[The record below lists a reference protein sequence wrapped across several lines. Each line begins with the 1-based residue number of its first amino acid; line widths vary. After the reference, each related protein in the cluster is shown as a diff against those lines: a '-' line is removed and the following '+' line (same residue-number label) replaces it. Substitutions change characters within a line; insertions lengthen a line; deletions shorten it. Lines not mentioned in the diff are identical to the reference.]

1 MTTTGQRLGLVSR
14 KRRVFALI
22 IGLVASTWIGGWSL
36 AENFTDGRDVAPFS
50 VLQNGDYIWKPEIS
64 PSGPVLIIVS
74 TPDQLLYVYRNGI
87 RIGRST
93 VSTGRPGHRTP
104 AGVFTILQKQVDHY
118 STSYHGASMP
128 YMERLTWGGI
138 ALHGGDLPGF
148 ADSHGCI
155 RLPLE
160 FAKKLYTIT
169 DKGVTV
175 MVTDG
180 NPRLVTSDHPG
191 YLLAAQGNE
200 AAGLGVA
207 ADDYEWNPQESP
219 AGPISIVFSSR
230 SSRIYVFR
238 NGIEIGRSVVRGG
251 AKMNLGLHAY
261 TALDQVDSNGHRQW
275 TSIDAISDPDAP
287 DVIEVAKHLSIP
299 PEFLTQLRAVSQP
312 GTTLVIS
319 DIPIDNGTPIENGV
333 NILTTDVRP

>member
-1 MTTTGQRLGLVSR
+1 MTTRAECFGLVSG
-14 KRRVFALI
+14 KRRILALTL
-22 IGLVASTWIGGWSL
+22 GLFVSTWSGGWSF
-36 AENFTDGRDVAPFS
+36 AENLTEGRDVAPFS

-118 STSYHGASMP
+118 STIYHGASMP
-128 YMERLTWGGI
+128 FMERLTWGGV

-155 RLPLE
+155 RLPLK
-160 FAKKLYTIT
+160 FAKLLYTIT
-169 DKGVTV
+169 DKGTTV

-180 NPRLVTSDHPG
+180 ATNSGISNHPG
-191 YLLAAQGNE
+191 YLLSSKGGETSGQ
-200 AAGLGVA
+200 AGSN
-207 ADDYEWNPQESP
+207 DDYQWNPEESP
-219 AGPISIVFSSR
+219 SGPLSIVFSTK

-238 NGIEIGRSVVRGG
+238 NGVEIGRAEVHGG
-251 AKMNLGLHAY
+251 ENMNLGLHAY
-261 TALDQVDSNGHRQW
+261 TALDRYDNEGHRQW
-275 TSIDAISDPDAP
+275 SVINTLGDHNAP
-287 DVIEVAKHLSIP
+287 DIRDLAKHLSIP
-299 PEFLTQLRAVSQP
+299 PAFLAQLRAVIQP
-312 GTTLVIS
+312 GTTLVVS
-319 DIPIDNGTPIENGV
+319 DIPMDRGTPIESGV
-333 NILTTDVRP
+333 NILTTDIRR